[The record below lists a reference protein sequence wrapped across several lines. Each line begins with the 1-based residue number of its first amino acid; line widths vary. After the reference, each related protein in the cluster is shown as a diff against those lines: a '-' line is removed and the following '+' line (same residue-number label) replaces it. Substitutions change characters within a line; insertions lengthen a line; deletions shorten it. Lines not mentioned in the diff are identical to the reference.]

1 MCGVSSLWR
10 LDKEVEGALI
20 PNSMQRVSKYKLVGL
35 YGAAAR

>member
-20 PNSMQRVSKYKLVGL
+20 PFLKTQLLSHESRAFK
-35 YGAAAR
+35 A